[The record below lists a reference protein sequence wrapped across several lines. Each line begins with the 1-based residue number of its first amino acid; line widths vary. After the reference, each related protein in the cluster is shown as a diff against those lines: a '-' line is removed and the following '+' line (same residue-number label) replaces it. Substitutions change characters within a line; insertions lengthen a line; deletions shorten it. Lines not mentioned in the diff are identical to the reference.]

1 MTPELWAVLIPAVA
15 GLLGAIATYLHSA
28 SNRARIAALEAS
40 RGQGPTQGASVAP
53 RKDPQC
59 PTTTM

>member
-53 RKDPQC
+53 RREP
-59 PTTTM
+59 